1 MAKAKEE
8 YLEELSDAVVFMEDE
23 EIVDLVIEY
32 HEAGFDT
39 QEGIDGLIH
48 GIMRVSDLYDEEEYY
63 IPELILC
70 ADVMQM
76 GIDQFQTYIPARTQ
90 DSYLGTVVIGVP
102 EGDTH
107 DIGKGLVKIMLES
120 GNFKVVDIGRDVPLE
135 KFIEAAEEHDAKV
148 IGLSTLMS
156 TTMPETRRFIKI
168 LEERNLRDKYKVIVG
183 GAPVSQEFADQIGAD
198 GYTESATEVV
208 GMLKELLDLEAV

>member
-1 MAKAKEE
+1 MTKTQEE
-8 YLEELSDAVVFMEDE
+8 YLQALSDAVVFMEDE
-23 EIVDLVIEY
+23 EIIDLVIEY
-32 HEAGFDT
+32 HEAGFDI

-48 GIMRVSDLYDEEEYY
+48 GMMRVSDLYDEEEYY

-76 GIDQFQTYIPARTQ
+76 GIDQFQTYIPPRTQ

-120 GNFKVVDIGRDVPLE
+120 GNFRVVDIGRDVPLE
-135 KFIEAAEEHDAKV
+135 KFIEAAEEHDAEV

-156 TTMPETRRFIKI
+156 TTMPETRRFIEI
-168 LEERNLRDKYKVIVG
+168 LQERNLRDKYKVIVG

-208 GMLKELLDLEAV
+208 GLLQDLLNLETA

>member
-1 MAKAKEE
+1 MTKTQEE
-8 YLEELSDAVVFMEDE
+8 YLQALSDAVVFMEDE
-23 EIVDLVIEY
+23 EIIDLVIEY
-32 HEAGFDT
+32 HEAGFDI

-48 GIMRVSDLYDEEEYY
+48 GMMRVSDLYDEEEYY

-76 GIDQFQTYIPARTQ
+76 GIDQFQTYIPPRTQ

-120 GNFKVVDIGRDVPLE
+120 GNFRVVDIGRDVPLE
-135 KFIEAAEEHDAKV
+135 KFIEAAEEHDAKA

-156 TTMPETRRFIKI
+156 TTMPETRRFIQI

-183 GAPVSQEFADQIGAD
+183 GAPVSQEFANQIGAD
-198 GYTESATEVV
+198 GYSESATEVV
-208 GMLKELLDLEAV
+208 ELLKDLLDLKAV

>member
-1 MAKAKEE
+1 MISFK
-8 YLEELSDAVVFMEDE
+8 L
-23 EIVDLVIEY
+23 
-32 HEAGFDT
+32 
-39 QEGIDGLIH
+39 
-48 GIMRVSDLYDEEEYY
+48 Y
-63 IPELILC
+63 IP
-70 ADVMQM
+70 
-76 GIDQFQTYIPARTQ
+76 PRTQ

-120 GNFKVVDIGRDVPLE
+120 GNFRVVDIGRDVPLE
-135 KFIEAAEEHDAKV
+135 KFIEAAEEHDAEV

-156 TTMPETRRFIKI
+156 TTMPETRRFIEI
-168 LEERNLRDKYKVIVG
+168 LQERNLRDKYKVIVG

-208 GMLKELLDLEAV
+208 GLLQDLLNLETA